1 MNIAIFPPLLHYPI
15 NHQKP
20 NSNIEIDSKIP
31 PLSNASKPKSHLC
44 QHRSK
49 YPPLKLFPDM
59 GPALTYVFPAADDKI
74 PRSTNQR
81 DTQDAGEEERE
92 LTSARAQGREPSRP
106 TL

>member
-1 MNIAIFPPLLHYPI
+1 MNIAIFPSLQHYPI
-15 NHQKP
+15 NLRNRLKNPITQQRVR
-20 NSNIEIDSKIP
+20 
-31 PLSNASKPKSHLC
+31 ASHLC

-49 YPPLKLFPDM
+49 YPPPKLFPDV
-59 GPALTYVFPAADDKI
+59 GPALTYVFPAADDRI

-92 LTSARAQGREPSRP
+92 LASARAQGREPSRP